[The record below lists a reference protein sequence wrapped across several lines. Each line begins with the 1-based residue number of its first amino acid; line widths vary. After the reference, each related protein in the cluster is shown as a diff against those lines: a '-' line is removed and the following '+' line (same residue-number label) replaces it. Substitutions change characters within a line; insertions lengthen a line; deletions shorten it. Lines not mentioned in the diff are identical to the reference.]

1 MRVEIQDKAAL
12 QAISPLAL
20 AAYARSVGW
29 KQTGTYGKYGDIYNG
44 KGLAEIM
51 VPRIAELD
59 DYATVV
65 ALLIP
70 IFADVSATDE
80 LAVYRVLLTYDR
92 DEIRVRVSDGAGAGV
107 GFAAAIDLL
116 SGTRD
121 MLLAAACSVQSQ
133 EPCYGPQER
142 AKAEKCLSGIR
153 IGFAEQGGFAIV
165 ALTPAVTWQN
175 HREFVPS
182 LAEGSAATAAS
193 RYVARPR
200 MNVERQMAEGLN
212 EALAAIQRMENE
224 QGDFIDY
231 GTLRD
236 SVEEGVSAELCES
249 LAKMAVAA
257 PEVEIGIAWART
269 YPLVP
274 TYPLVLPV
282 PFNHYSIPFLSL
294 AARTLRAGKLRPAYL
309 QEGSLSGF
317 VERLERNSG
326 STGGAISLRTSVDGS
341 TRRVGANLRQAD
353 YEAAI
358 QAHRERAE
366 LVVAG
371 KLERSG
377 QQWQLLEPRVV

>member
-29 KQTGTYGKYGDIYNG
+29 KHTGTYGKYGDIYNG

-65 ALLIP
+65 ALLIRV
-70 IFADVSATDE
+70 FADVSATDE
-80 LAVYRVLLTYDR
+80 LAVYQVLLTYDR
-92 DEIRVRVSDGAGAGV
+92 DEIRVRVSAGAGAGV

-142 AKAEKCLSGIR
+142 AKAEECLRGIR

-165 ALTPAVTWQN
+165 ALTPAVAQS

-249 LAKMAVAA
+249 LAKMAATA
-257 PEVEIGIAWART
+257 PALEISVAWART
-269 YPLVP
+269 HPLIP
-274 TYPLVLPV
+274 TFPLVLPV
-282 PFNHYSIPFLSL
+282 RLNHYSIPFLSL
-294 AARTLRAGKLRPAYL
+294 AARTLRAGKLRPAHL

>member
-29 KQTGTYGKYGDIYNG
+29 KHTGTYGKYGDIYNG

-65 ALLIP
+65 ALLIR

-80 LAVYRVLLTYDR
+80 LAVYRVLVTYDR

-142 AKAEKCLSGIR
+142 ATAEECLSGIR
-153 IGFAEQGGFAIV
+153 IGFAEEGGFAIV
-165 ALTPAVTWQN
+165 ALTPAVAQS

-193 RYVARPR
+193 RYVERPR

-249 LAKMAVAA
+249 LAKMSAAA
-257 PEVEIGIAWART
+257 PALEISVAWART

-274 TYPLVLPV
+274 LYQLLLPV
-282 PFNHYSIPFLSL
+282 RLNHYSIPFLSL

-309 QEGSLSGF
+309 QEGSLSGY

>member
-29 KQTGTYGKYGDIYNG
+29 KHTGTYGKYGDIYNG

-59 DYATVV
+59 DYATMV

-165 ALTPAVTWQN
+165 ALTPAVARS

-182 LAEGSAATAAS
+182 LAEGSAATDAS
-193 RYVARPR
+193 RHVERPR
-200 MNVERQMAEGLN
+200 MNVERQMAEGLH
-212 EALAAIQRMENE
+212 EALAAIQRMGNE

-249 LAKMAVAA
+249 LAKMAATA
-257 PEVEIGIAWART
+257 PALEISVAWART

-274 TYPLVLPV
+274 LYQLLLPV
-282 PFNHYSIPFLSL
+282 RLNHYSIPFLSL
-294 AARTLRAGKLRPAYL
+294 AARTLRAGKLRPAHL

-326 STGGAISLRTSVDGS
+326 STGGAISLRTSIDGS

-353 YEAAI
+353 YEAAV